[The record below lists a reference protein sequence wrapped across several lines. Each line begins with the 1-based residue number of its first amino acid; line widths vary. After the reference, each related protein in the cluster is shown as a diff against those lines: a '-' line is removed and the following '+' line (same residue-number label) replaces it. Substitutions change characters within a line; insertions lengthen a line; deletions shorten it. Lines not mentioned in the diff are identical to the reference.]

1 MEKFLDLAYR
11 RDSEAPRSW
20 PFRSLTG
27 PSAAGLSTEQTLT
40 GIAEPALVALPL
52 GTGTLAPPFYPA
64 SQFKLHGRTP
74 LPWPEQECRGT
85 FYPNA
90 SPDPHPAP
98 SSPRRSSASRA
109 TSSIASG
116 RATDASRTSRCCS
129 SLCRA
134 AASSSRGRHPL

>member
-27 PSAAGLSTEQTLT
+27 PSAAGLSTIQKQTVVADAT
-40 GIAEPALVALPL
+40 LVGLPL
-52 GTGTLAPPFYPA
+52 GAGAVALSPPFYPA

-74 LPWPEQECRGT
+74 LPWPEQECCSASYAT
-85 FYPNA
+85 LYPNA

-98 SSPRRSSASRA
+98 SPRRSSPSRA

-116 RATDASRTSRCCS
+116 RAT
-129 SLCRA
+129 A
-134 AASSSRGRHPL
+134 A